1 MESLCVEQILND
13 ISDKS
18 ILERIKNTSFSF
30 LEVNNY
36 DYSEEKKHINKI
48 GFDSYLEEETPVLNL
63 IEYDEACKLDYK
75 RKVFNNI
82 RPNMSNIYHK
92 KDNKDSKLLF
102 FFSSLPP
109 NNSTLKY
116 LCCLLVK
123 LDCKEAVIL
132 NEKTPSPSFIKSCEK
147 LNISSE
153 YTDDVFNIIPYTD
166 NKFIDISKHSY
177 SPKILKIYRNTEL
190 EIFLKENNIVNKY
203 IFPRIL
209 VSDPLVKFY
218 KCKKGDI
225 IKFERESGI
234 RDTLID
240 KQIFYRIVSNH

>member
-1 MESLCVEQILND
+1 MESLCVDDILNS

-36 DYSEEKKHINKI
+36 EYQEEKNHIDSI
-48 GFDSYLEEETPVLNL
+48 GFDAYLEEQSPVLNN
-63 IEYDEACKLDYK
+63 IEDDPSFKLHYK
-75 RKVFNNI
+75 RKIFNNI
-82 RPNMSNIYHK
+82 RSNMSNIYSK
-92 KDNKDSKLLF
+92 KDDKDSKILF

-109 NNSTLKY
+109 NNSTLKF
-116 LCCLLVK
+116 LCCLLIK
-123 LDCKEAVIL
+123 LECKEAVIL

-147 LNISSE
+147 LNSSSNISE
-153 YTDDVFNIIPYTD
+153 DVFNIIPYTD
-166 NKFIDISKHSY
+166 NKFIDISNHVY
-177 SPKILKIYRNTEL
+177 SPKILEIYRNSSVDE
-190 EIFLKENNIVNKY
+190 FLIKNNIKNKY

-209 VSDPLVKFY
+209 ISDPLVKFY

-234 RDTLID
+234 RDSLID
-240 KQIFYRIVSNH
+240 KEIFYRIVSNN